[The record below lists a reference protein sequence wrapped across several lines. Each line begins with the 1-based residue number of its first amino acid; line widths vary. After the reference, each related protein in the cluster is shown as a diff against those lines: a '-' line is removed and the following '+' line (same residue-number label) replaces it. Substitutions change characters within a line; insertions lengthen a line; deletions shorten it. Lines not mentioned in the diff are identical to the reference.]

1 LKISTP
7 YLMCFQT
14 FRAAFASKLVFRN
27 SQMTM
32 PAPELI
38 AFNRYKCEDLVFAC
52 GHKDITVRQSGTLV
66 LGQLDITR
74 FKIHDV

>member
-1 LKISTP
+1 
-7 YLMCFQT
+7 
-14 FRAAFASKLVFRN
+14 
-27 SQMTM
+27 M